1 MRQQRKSLW
10 WRQLGLGL
18 VLAWALELGLEQLLR
33 LEQVLEQVLEQL
45 WVQGPRRHR
54 NQRLLWQGSSWHRA
68 STGRWRSSMCRQRH
82 CASCRRF
89 ERRLRLQVLLRQSTS
104 PMY

>member
-1 MRQQRKSLW
+1 MLERVRV
-10 WRQLGLGL
+10 LGQ
-18 VLAWALELGLEQLLR
+18 VLEQLEERVLER
-33 LEQVLEQVLEQL
+33 VLEQVLEQVRL
-45 WVQGPRRHR
+45 WAQGPRRHR
-54 NQRLLWQGSSWHRA
+54 NQRLQSQASSWHRA

>member
-1 MRQQRKSLW
+1 MLA
-10 WRQLGLGL
+10 QLEE
-18 VLAWALELGLEQLLR
+18 LELALA
-33 LEQVLEQVLEQL
+33 QVLERVLEQERL